1 MNDGEDTLRLL
12 RELEESTDWELS
24 GDMLAVNDKED
35 CGDSS
40 VAVLPPPGEDSGLD
54 SGEEMNDILGCV
66 LDMVENK
73 DVEDI
78 LVIVNMVDD
87 DQVVFTSLDRNDL
100 IIGTLETA
108 KLNWFAT
115 QVDLQ
120 NMEED
125 KEEEEV

>member
-1 MNDGEDTLRLL
+1 MNDSDDTLRQL
-12 RELEESTDWELS
+12 RELDESTDWELS
-24 GDMLAVNDKED
+24 GDMLAVNDPEG
-35 CGDSS
+35 GDSS
-40 VAVLPPPGEDSGLD
+40 VALLPRSGAGSGLD

-73 DVEDI
+73 DVVDI

-87 DQVVFTSLDRNDL
+87 DQVVFTTLERNDL

-108 KLNWFAT
+108 KMNWFAT

-120 NMEED
+120 NMEE
-125 KEEEEV
+125 EEV

>member
-1 MNDGEDTLRLL
+1 MDDGDDTLRLL
-12 RELEESTDWELS
+12 RELDESTDWELS
-24 GDMLAVNDKED
+24 GDMLAVNDPEE
-35 CGDSS
+35 GDSS
-40 VAVLPPPGEDSGLD
+40 VAVLPRSGAGSGLD

-73 DVEDI
+73 DAVDI

-87 DQVVFTSLDRNDL
+87 DQVVFTTLQRNDL

-108 KLNWFAT
+108 KMNWFAT

-120 NMEED
+120 NMEE
-125 KEEEEV
+125 EGGEI

>member
-12 RELEESTDWELS
+12 RELDEGTDWELS
-24 GDMLAVNDKED
+24 GDMLAVNDPEG
-35 CGDSS
+35 GDSS
-40 VAVLPPPGEDSGLD
+40 VALLPPPGEGSGLD
-54 SGEEMNDILGCV
+54 SGEEMNDILSCV

-73 DVEDI
+73 DVADI

-87 DQVVFTSLDRNDL
+87 DQVVFTTLDRNDL

-115 QVDLQ
+115 QVELQ
-120 NMEED
+120 NMID
-125 KEEEEV
+125 DDSEEVE